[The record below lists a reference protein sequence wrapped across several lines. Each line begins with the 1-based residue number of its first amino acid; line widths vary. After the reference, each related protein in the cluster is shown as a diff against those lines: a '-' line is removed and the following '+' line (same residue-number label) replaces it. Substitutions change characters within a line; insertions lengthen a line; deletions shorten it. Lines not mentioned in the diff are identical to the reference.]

1 MRLAGVDG
9 SIVHKASELKDSLN
23 NLINNEEIGVILLS
37 SSLVKLCK
45 NYILSIK
52 LNMKKPLIV
61 EIPDRYSS
69 EASMMQSFSS
79 MADYVHKATGMSIGF

>member
-1 MRLAGVDG
+1 MNG
-9 SIVHKASELKDSLN
+9 SIVHGEAELKKEFS
-23 NLINNEEIGVILLS
+23 NLVKNEEIGIVLLS

-45 NYILSIK
+45 DYILSIK

-69 EASMMQSFSS
+69 ETSMMQSFSS